1 VVNKLALQTRVNF
14 PVMNCVGRT
23 AAPIWRGSKLSDSVR
38 KHFMERGE
46 AVMQKLVMG
55 LMILLL
61 SGCAFNKQVVT
72 LNPTVTVPKS
82 AVGSGVTVALKVVDE
97 RANTSLGHRGTAYG
111 AAAEITT
118 SQDMA
123 VLVRD
128 RIRKGLEDQGY
139 RVVENGASAD
149 RQLSF
154 ELRDL
159 TYSTSTGFWT
169 GGIEIAGALKTVGR
183 SGTSSYEQLYRV
195 DDKQRVVV
203 VPTAET
209 NAGWINTALSELLQ
223 KVFSDNALH
232 QFLTTGA

>member
-1 VVNKLALQTRVNF
+1 
-14 PVMNCVGRT
+14 
-23 AAPIWRGSKLSDSVR
+23 
-38 KHFMERGE
+38 
-46 AVMQKLVMG
+46 MQKLVMV
-55 LMILLL
+55 LMVLLL
-61 SGCAFNKQVVT
+61 SGCAFKKQMVT
-72 LNPTVTVPKS
+72 LNPTVKVPAS

-111 AAAEITT
+111 AAAEIMTA
-118 SQDMA
+118 QDVA
-123 VLVRD
+123 ALIQEK
-128 RIRKGLEDQGY
+128 IRKGLEDQGY
-139 RVVENGASAD
+139 RVVAGGASAD

-169 GGIEIAGALKTVGR
+169 GGIEIAGALKTVGK
-183 SGTSSYEQLYRV
+183 SGSSSYEQLYRV

-223 KVFSDNALH
+223 KVFSDTALN
-232 QFLTTGA
+232 QFLTTGT

>member
-1 VVNKLALQTRVNF
+1 MQKLAL
-14 PVMNCVGRT
+14 
-23 AAPIWRGSKLSDSVR
+23 
-38 KHFMERGE
+38 
-46 AVMQKLVMG
+46 G

-61 SGCAFNKQVVT
+61 SGCAYNKQMVT
-72 LNPTVTVPKS
+72 LNPTVNVPKS
-82 AVGSGVTVALKVVDE
+82 VVGSGVTVALKVVDD
-97 RANTSLGHRGTAYG
+97 RANTSLGHRGNVYG

-118 SQDMA
+118 NQDIA
-123 VLVRD
+123 LLVQD

-139 RVVENGASAD
+139 RVVAGGASAD

-159 TYSTSTGFWT
+159 TYSTSQGFWT

-183 SGTSSYEQLYRV
+183 SGSSSYEQLYRV

-209 NAGWINTALSELLQ
+209 NAVWMNTALSELLQ
-223 KVFSDNALH
+223 KVFSDTALDH
-232 QFLTTGA
+232 FLTTGT

>member
-1 VVNKLALQTRVNF
+1 
-14 PVMNCVGRT
+14 
-23 AAPIWRGSKLSDSVR
+23 
-38 KHFMERGE
+38 
-46 AVMQKLVMG
+46 MQKLVMG
-55 LMILLL
+55 LMVLLL

-72 LNPTVTVPKS
+72 LKPTVNVPQS
-82 AVGSGVTVALKVVDE
+82 AIGSGVTVALKVVDE

-118 SQDMA
+118 TQDLA
-123 VLVRD
+123 ELVRD
-128 RIRKGLEDQGY
+128 QIRKGLEQQGY
-139 RVVENGASAD
+139 SVVANGATAD
-149 RQLSF
+149 RQVSF

-169 GGIEIAGALKTVGR
+169 GGIEVAGALKTVGR
-183 SGTSSYEQLYRV
+183 SGTANYEQLYRV

-223 KVFSDNALH
+223 KVFSDTALA
-232 QFLTTGA
+232 QFLKTGA

>member
-1 VVNKLALQTRVNF
+1 
-14 PVMNCVGRT
+14 
-23 AAPIWRGSKLSDSVR
+23 
-38 KHFMERGE
+38 
-46 AVMQKLVMG
+46 MQKLVMG
-55 LMILLL
+55 LMVLLL

-72 LNPTVTVPKS
+72 LKPTVNVPQS
-82 AVGSGVTVALKVVDE
+82 AMGSGVTVALKVVDE

-118 SQDMA
+118 TQDLA
-123 VLVRD
+123 ELVRD
-128 RIRKGLEDQGY
+128 QIRKGLEQQGY
-139 RVVENGASAD
+139 SVVANGATAD
-149 RQLSF
+149 RQVSF

-169 GGIEIAGALKTVGR
+169 GGIEVAGALKTVGR
-183 SGTSSYEQLYRV
+183 SGTANYEQLYRV

-223 KVFSDNALH
+223 KVFSDTALA
-232 QFLTTGA
+232 QFLKTGA